1 MAAMDFRMIFQ
12 QENKTRKKPQGNPT
26 LEEEINILRK
36 KLEDIVFM
44 ENSFTSD
51 LVVLNSRLLDEK
63 INEYMRRAED

>member
-12 QENKTRKKPQGNPT
+12 QENKTSKKLQLNPT

-36 KLEDIVFM
+36 KLEDIVIM

-63 INEYMRRAED
+63 INEYMRRAEG

>member
-12 QENKTRKKPQGNPT
+12 QESKASKKTQANPS
-26 LEEEINILRK
+26 LEEEINMLRK
-36 KLEDIVFM
+36 KLEDIVIM

-63 INEYMRRAED
+63 INEYMRRAEE